1 MQASKAASSDVCSRV
16 MSFDGSGATQ
26 HFVTLTIDPSV
37 PAAEAARALCAEAS
51 ELVAGLGIQPLQ
63 EKLYGRDEL
72 RSQVLAERASQLQER
87 GLEVTPAT
95 YLDGR
100 PAAGGNLAG
109 LQLWGVSPRQESRQ
123 QVETLSDTGGP
134 IRCWSGPDF
143 RLLALSQLTGE
154 DGGGSNGVDEQAA
167 RMFTAARAQLRA
179 CGTDYP
185 GVVRTWIYLKR
196 ILDWYG
202 EFNRVRTAYYQQWLP
217 AEAEGTRVLP
227 ASTGIQGHSGS
238 EECLMELL
246 AAGGPGVK
254 ARPVLASA
262 RQASPLC
269 YGVSFSRAM
278 ALEVDGL
285 TALFVSGTAS
295 LDLQGRVLH
304 RDLPEQQYVE
314 SMLGLASILESQGG
328 SLEDVCSATLF
339 CKNADVYRSCL
350 EVSRLLQLPELPV
363 VPVLADVCRPDL
375 LVELE
380 AVAIL

>member
-1 MQASKAASSDVCSRV
+1 
-16 MSFDGSGATQ
+16 
-26 HFVTLTIDPSV
+26 
-37 PAAEAARALCAEAS
+37 
-51 ELVAGLGIQPLQ
+51 
-63 EKLYGRDEL
+63 
-72 RSQVLAERASQLQER
+72 
-87 GLEVTPAT
+87 
-95 YLDGR
+95 
-100 PAAGGNLAG
+100 
-109 LQLWGVSPRQESRQ
+109 
-123 QVETLSDTGGP
+123 
-134 IRCWSGPDF
+134 
-143 RLLALSQLTGE
+143 
-154 DGGGSNGVDEQAA
+154 
-167 RMFTAARAQLRA
+167 MFTAARAQLRA

-185 GVVRTWIYLKR
+185 SVARTWIYLKR
-196 ILDWYG
+196 VLDWYG

-254 ARPVLASA
+254 VRPVLASS
-262 RQASPLC
+262 RQTSPLC

-295 LDLQGRVLH
+295 LDLRGRVLH

-339 CKNADVYRSCL
+339 CKNADVYSACL